1 MTGDGVNV
9 FASKEYHFLY
19 WLSRLPCVTL
29 EGQPVIRLSQIELA
43 DQYGSSP
50 ATVFAMLH
58 TLQKAGCIQPYRRK
72 SGYIVTGTGR
82 AVIGRMEQ
90 IRPWWSGPG
99 PHRYP
104 DRLAVVLGEGVYNE
118 NAGSMGLRIKRGKRA
133 YGGFLRKSIECAAV
147 GAAVFCRGWDIPAQR
162 GV

>member
-1 MTGDGVNV
+1 MATVVRSFAIQGIDGYPVDIEV
-9 FASKEYHFLY
+9 KM
-19 WLSRLPCVTL
+19 L

-90 IRPWWSGPG
+90 IRA
-99 PHRYP
+99 
-104 DRLAVVLGEGVYNE
+104 LVE
-118 NAGSMGLRIKRGKRA
+118 RA
-133 YGGFLRKSIECAAV
+133 RTAPVS
-147 GAAVFCRGWDIPAQR
+147 
-162 GV
+162 

>member
-1 MTGDGVNV
+1 M
-9 FASKEYHFLY
+9 
-19 WLSRLPCVTL
+19 
-29 EGQPVIRLSQIELA
+29 IRLSQIELA

-90 IRPWWSGPG
+90 IRA
-99 PHRYP
+99 
-104 DRLAVVLGEGVYNE
+104 LVE
-118 NAGSMGLRIKRGKRA
+118 RA
-133 YGGFLRKSIECAAV
+133 RTAPVS
-147 GAAVFCRGWDIPAQR
+147 
-162 GV
+162 

>member
-1 MTGDGVNV
+1 MTNDRVNV

-19 WLSRLPCVTL
+19 WLSSLPCVTL

-90 IRPWWSGPG
+90 IRALV
-99 PHRYP
+99 
-104 DRLAVVLGEGVYNE
+104 DRART
-118 NAGSMGLRIKRGKRA
+118 A
-133 YGGFLRKSIECAAV
+133 
-147 GAAVFCRGWDIPAQR
+147 PAP
-162 GV
+162 

>member
-1 MTGDGVNV
+1 MTNDGVNV

-19 WLSRLPCVTL
+19 WLSSLPCVPL

-90 IRPWWSGPG
+90 IRALV
-99 PHRYP
+99 
-104 DRLAVVLGEGVYNE
+104 DRART
-118 NAGSMGLRIKRGKRA
+118 A
-133 YGGFLRKSIECAAV
+133 
-147 GAAVFCRGWDIPAQR
+147 PAP
-162 GV
+162 

>member
-1 MTGDGVNV
+1 M
-9 FASKEYHFLY
+9 AEQS
-19 WLSRLPCVTL
+19 PCVTL

-82 AVIGRMEQ
+82 ARNRANGTNSGVG
-90 IRPWWSGPG
+90 GPG
-99 PHRYP
+99 SHGTRTLTAW
-104 DRLAVVLGEGVYNE
+104 RLWVNGRAMRRRE
-118 NAGSMGLRIKRGKRA
+118 NR
-133 YGGFLRKSIECAAV
+133 
-147 GAAVFCRGWDIPAQR
+147 PADNR
-162 GV
+162 